1 MTNVP
6 SVINIVFDGPPGREG
21 PRFVE
26 VEDDTGH
33 SIRVGEWV
41 PLGDGH
47 WALRIE
53 CSHAV
58 DR

>member
-1 MTNVP
+1 METP
-6 SVINIVFDGPPGREG
+6 RVINIVFDGPPGREG

-26 VEDDTGH
+26 VEDDAGR
-33 SIRVGEWV
+33 SIRFGEWV
-41 PLGDGH
+41 PLGDGF

-53 CSHAV
+53 CAV

>member
-1 MTNVP
+1 MVDTIR
-6 SVINIVFDGPPGREG
+6 VINIVFDGPPGREG
-21 PRFVE
+21 PQFVE
-26 VEDDTGH
+26 VEDDVGH

-41 PLGDGH
+41 SLGDGF

-53 CSHAV
+53 CAV